1 MRPAGKDNSENKL
14 GWSLQRPPSYA
25 NAGKA
30 QKKYRN
36 KICIGLETGPGLKG
50 TFNPPFA
57 RRAAVRA
64 IPARSAEPPDKA

>member
-36 KICIGLETGPGLKG
+36 KICIGLETL
-50 TFNPPFA
+50 A
-57 RRAAVRA
+57 SRELS
-64 IPARSAEPPDKA
+64 IHRSLDTQL